1 MWYLWLDYQGEVEMS
16 NKEYYTVEVNGK
28 VKIQTKDYKSA
39 YETTIF
45 QRILGNDPVLKLGN
59 KILICKKK

>member
-1 MWYLWLDYQGEVEMS
+1 MS

-45 QRILGNDPVLKLGN
+45 QRILKRPMLNWA
-59 KILICKKK
+59 IRY

>member
-1 MWYLWLDYQGEVEMS
+1 MS

-45 QRILGNDPVLKLGN
+45 QKILGNDPVMKQGN
-59 KILICKKK
+59 KILIGKNK